1 MKARSISLA
10 IACLG
15 LAASAKGALLE
26 AAAGQANVTI
36 SGHTLVFSRKDE
48 DAAVANRNLMLH
60 ETSVRGGYYQY
71 NLGAD
76 FSSQL
81 PITKGADANKPFTL
95 EKKYVTADWDHW
107 ELDLGDSH
115 VELGKG
121 LALSLYR
128 DPVFGI
134 DNTVE
139 GANLRYSDDT
149 VKVGAFVGRVNEL
162 KVPVAVNP
170 VLNST
175 LERNVYLAGGDIKGK
190 VGGGVT
196 AGAHYLFSSQQ
207 SKADGTFDRY
217 WNTIGASLSREGAD
231 DGIDAYLESNV
242 LLTKRQTETTSDML
256 PTGYGTYGSVSFVPA
271 PWKFKLEA
279 KDYRDYRFEFRRP
292 PTLEEDIVET
302 VNTQDVSAGKLSAE
316 YRFLEAGAFTRVS
329 YLLGD
334 DRQKSAA
341 IHHGV
346 VAGGF
351 KGPGRTAFELSAGY
365 RYMPAVAD
373 LTHAA
378 VKAKVPTFDGQS
390 VEVGV
395 RRLMNRTDIARVPVR
410 DDKQIVDLTYNFSS
424 KFNLGAGVEVVPTN
438 AEDVGKYFFNAS
450 ATLKLGA
457 FMARA
462 FAGST
467 SGGTM
472 CSGGVCRQ
480 VPKFSG
486 GSLESTY
493 SF

>member
-1 MKARSISLA
+1 MTAKRISVLV
-10 IACLG
+10 CSLG
-15 LAASAKGALLE
+15 LAVSARGALIE
-26 AAAGQANVTI
+26 AEAGQANVKI
-36 SGHTLVFSRKDE
+36 SGHTLVFSRKD
-48 DAAVANRNLMLH
+48 DDPTLASRNLMLH
-60 ETSVRGGYYQY
+60 ETAIRGGYYQY
-71 NLGAD
+71 NLGVD

-81 PITKGADANKPFTL
+81 PITKGADSNKPFTL
-95 EKKYVTADWDHW
+95 EKKYLTADWDHW
-107 ELDLGDSH
+107 KLDVGDSH

-139 GANLRYSDDT
+139 GANLRYSDD
-149 VKVGAFVGRVNEL
+149 VLKVGLFAGRVNEL

-175 LERNVYLAGGDIKGK
+175 LDRNVYLAGGEVKGK

-196 AGAHYLFSSQQ
+196 TGAHYLFSSQQ
-207 SKADGTFDRY
+207 SKADRTFDRY
-217 WNTIGASLSREGAD
+217 WNTIGASLSREGAE

-242 LLTKRQTETTSDML
+242 LLTKRQTETTSEML

-271 PWKFKLEA
+271 PWKFKLEG
-279 KDYRDYRFEFRRP
+279 KDYRNYRFEFRRP

-329 YLLGD
+329 YLIGD
-334 DRQKSAA
+334 DRQKKAS

-373 LTHAA
+373 LSHAA
-378 VKAKVPTFDGQS
+378 VKAKVPTFEGQS
-390 VEVGV
+390 VELGV
-395 RRLMNRTDIARVPVR
+395 RRLFNRTDIARLPVR

-424 KFNLGAGVEVVPTN
+424 KFNVGAGMEVVPTN
-438 AEDVGKYFFNAS
+438 TEDVGKHFFNAS
-450 ATLKLGA
+450 ASLKLGA